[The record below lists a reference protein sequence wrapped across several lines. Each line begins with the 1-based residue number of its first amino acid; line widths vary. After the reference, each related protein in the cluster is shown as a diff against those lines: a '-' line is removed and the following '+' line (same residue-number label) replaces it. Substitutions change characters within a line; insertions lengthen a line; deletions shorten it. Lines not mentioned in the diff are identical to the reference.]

1 MTEKAGDVVQVNLRI
16 PQALRRKLVAAAR
29 RNKRSLNAE
38 MVHRLLS
45 SGQAAATL
53 EDIASSAATQAVE
66 LTLQR
71 FGIKPKADQ

>member
-16 PQALRRKLVAAAR
+16 PQGLRRKLVTEAR

-38 MVHRLLS
+38 MVHRLQS
-45 SGQAAATL
+45 SDQAVKTL
-53 EDIASSAATQAVE
+53 EDIAKSAATQAVE

-71 FGIKPKADQ
+71 LGIKPEDKP